1 MNPTIADLCELIQK
15 LSDKIDRLEKVII
28 KTNNCAIGMDF
39 NTPEVNIE
47 EWIRNC
53 SVRQDD
59 IDTVYRDG
67 GLDAMKNCVLYNNG
81 LASIPLIM
89 NKNTLYVFDENGWSK
104 WTDEHLRTIIIK
116 VWQKFVYVHMNTPV
130 DPSVEEELRDF
141 HRKKIIEMR
150 KTVYDVKKNR
160 VEFARYLKGVS
171 AL

>member
-1 MNPTIADLCELIQK
+1 MNPTIADLCELIHK
-15 LSDKIDRLEKVII
+15 LSDKIDRLEKVIN
-28 KTNNCAIGMDF
+28 TNNCVMGIGM

-141 HRKKIIEMR
+141 HRKKILELR

-160 VEFARYLKGVS
+160 IEFARYLKGVS